1 MSCAQ
6 ALPLRPTRELAGD
19 EQGAVMMMGLFMAT
33 FLIGTLWYMMG
44 IGDALILHD
53 RMQETADSVVFTSAA
68 VHARGMNFIAAI
80 NVLMLAM
87 VGLYIIMG
95 IVSDILTIIARA
107 LEICSATIV
116 GAPVCGPFVAPAE
129 TAAQTATNVWK
140 AYSKVMKP
148 ALRVMAYTQYGAAMV
163 YPLASVASG
172 TTVGSKYKQVGLSV
186 SPSMIPGN
194 ALSGGTGAIKGNNV
208 NLPPT
213 GGAPS
218 FKGADSKIG
227 LPVKYARM
235 DKLCDLAIKYSLDV
249 VLNKLAEIPVVG
261 GILDLSAGGFSV
273 RGTLRDIVA
282 GVGVTRYCNDTNLG
296 GADPGFDE
304 FWGYNG
310 PKVMW
315 EQAQN
320 GNEWTQV
327 WSMVLPKS
335 YDDTAE
341 GKVRGARGPSQFGG
355 KTTATVPAYA
365 AQAEFYFDC
374 TEKWEKCNADER
386 AIFSMRWRVR
396 LRRLTTPN
404 FLSMLVGWG
413 SSAIL
418 NGNMMTWL
426 KGKVQDSKIF
436 DDAKKG
442 VEGWIGKN
450 GSDALFGWFLKKS
463 DSGITGGL
471 QQVFSGVKGPWD
483 STQFLKGAVRAGE
496 VAGNPV
502 IH

>member
-1 MSCAQ
+1 
-6 ALPLRPTRELAGD
+6 
-19 EQGAVMMMGLFMAT
+19 MMMGLFMAT

-53 RMQETADSVVFTSAA
+53 RMQEAADSVVFTSAA
-68 VHARGMNFIAAI
+68 VHARGMNFIAAV

-129 TAAQTATNVWK
+129 AAAQVATNVWK
-140 AYSKVMKP
+140 TYSNLMKP
-148 ALRVMAYTQYGAAMV
+148 AMRVMSYTQYGAGII
-163 YPLASVASG
+163 YPIASVASSVS
-172 TTVGSKYKQVGLSV
+172 VGSKYNQVGLAV
-186 SPSMIPGN
+186 SPSMIAGN
-194 ALSGGTGAIKGNNV
+194 ALTGGSAGMKANNV

-213 GGAPS
+213 GGPPS

-227 LPVKYARM
+227 LPIKFAHM
-235 DKLCDLAIKYSLDV
+235 DKLCDLAIKSSVDA
-249 VLNKLAEIPVVG
+249 VLNKLAEVPVVG
-261 GILDLSAGGFSV
+261 NILDLSAGGFSV
-273 RGTLRDIVA
+273 RGTLRDVIA
-282 GVGVTRYCNDTNLG
+282 GVGVTRFCNETNLG
-296 GADPGFDE
+296 GLDPGFDE
-304 FWGYNG
+304 FWGQNG

-327 WSMVLPKS
+327 WSMVLPKT
-335 YDDTAE
+335 YADAAE

-355 KTTATVPAYA
+355 AGSAIVPAYTS
-365 AQAEFYFDC
+365 QAEFYFDC
-374 TEKWEKCNADER
+374 TENWETCNADER
-386 AIFSMRWRVR
+386 VSFSMRWRVR
-396 LRRLTTPN
+396 VRRLTTPN
-404 FLSMLVGWG
+404 FLSMLVGWA
-413 SSAIL
+413 SSSIL

-426 KGKVQDSKIF
+426 KGKVQQTQVF
-436 DDAKKG
+436 DDAKKS
-442 VEGWIGKN
+442 VDGWIGKN

-463 DSGITGGL
+463 DTGITGGL
-471 QQVFSGVKGPWD
+471 QQVFSGVKGPWE
-483 STQFLKGAVRAGE
+483 STQFLKDAARAAE
-496 VAGNPV
+496 VTGNPV